1 MENNMT
7 RYYLAIDIGA
17 SSGRHILGSIQD
29 GKLTLEEIYRFEN
42 GFHDISGTK
51 CWDSDQLFSQIKAG
65 MIRCVELGKIPV
77 SMGIDTWG
85 VDYVFLDEM
94 GQRLGEAVA
103 YRDDRTEGMDTEVYK
118 LISEDALYARTGIQ
132 KQLYNTIYQLMAV
145 KTQTPEL
152 LEKADKLLM
161 TPDYYHYLLTGKMA
175 AEYTIA
181 STSQL
186 VSPVTCDW
194 DWELLDTLG
203 YPRRIFAPIQKP
215 GTVLGCLT
223 EDIQKE
229 VGFNC
234 QVVLPPAH
242 DTASA
247 VLAVPAAV
255 DAVYISSGT
264 WSLMGVERT
273 EADCSPVSKA
283 HNFTNEGG
291 YDYRFRY
298 LKNIMGLWMIQN
310 VKKECGNRFSFA
322 QLCDMASRESI
333 SSLVDCYNN
342 AFLAP
347 ENMSEAVRDYCR
359 RTNQAVPE
367 TPGELAAVIY
377 NSLAKCY
384 GDTVQEIED
393 ATGKHYDRIHIVGG
407 GANASYLNELT
418 ARYTGRTVY
427 AGPTEA
433 TAIGNLLC
441 QMITDGELENAAAAK
456 ACVRNSFDLETYQ
469 P

>member
-1 MENNMT
+1 MT
-7 RYYLAIDIGA
+7 MPNYYLAIDIGA

-29 GKLTLEEIYRFEN
+29 GKLMLEEVHRFEN
-42 GFHDISGTK
+42 GFHDKDGTK
-51 CWDSDQLFSQIKAG
+51 CWDTDNLFAQIKAG
-65 MIRCVELGKIPV
+65 MRRCAQLGKVPV
-77 SMGIDTWG
+77 SMGVDTWG
-85 VDYVFLDEM
+85 VDYVFLDKD
-94 GQRLGEAVA
+94 GQRLGNAVA
-103 YRDDRTEGMDTEVYK
+103 YRDDRTTGMDEKVYAR
-118 LISEDALYARTGIQ
+118 IPEDRLYARTGIQ
-132 KQLYNTIYQLMAV
+132 KQLYNTVYQLMAV
-145 KTQTPEL
+145 KEQTPWL
-152 LEKADKLLM
+152 LEQAQTMLM
-161 TPDYYHYLLTGKMA
+161 TPDYYHYLLTGETA

-186 VSPVTCDW
+186 VSPVTKDW

-203 YPRRIFAPIQKP
+203 YPRRIFAPMRRP

-223 EDIQKE
+223 EEVQRE

-247 VLAVPAAV
+247 VLAVPSEE

-264 WSLMGVERT
+264 WSLMGVERA

-310 VKKECGNRFSFA
+310 VKKECGDRYSFA
-322 QLCDMASRESI
+322 QLCDMASREQI
-333 SSLVDCYNN
+333 SSIVDCYDN

-347 ENMSEAVRDYCR
+347 ENMSEAVRDHCR
-359 RTNQAVPE
+359 ETGQQVPN

-384 GDTVQEIED
+384 ADTVQEIES
-393 ATGKHYDRIHIVGG
+393 ACGKHYDCIHIVGG
-407 GANASYLNELT
+407 GSNASYLNALT
-418 ARYTGRTVY
+418 AKYTGRTVY

-441 QMITDGELENAAAAK
+441 QILAAGGLENTAAAK
-456 ACVRNSFDLETYQ
+456 KCVRDSFALTTYL